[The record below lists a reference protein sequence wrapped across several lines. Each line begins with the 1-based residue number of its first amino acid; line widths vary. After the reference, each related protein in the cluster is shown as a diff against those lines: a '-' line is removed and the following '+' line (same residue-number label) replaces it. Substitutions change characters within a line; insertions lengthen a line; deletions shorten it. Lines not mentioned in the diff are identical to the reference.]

1 MKMEIDKLTTEEL
14 KFIIDNFDKIKNEY
28 QEKIKIKTGDTFL
41 NIIEDKNWTI
51 YQIAIVNN
59 IDGDY
64 ICFTE
69 INLTEKQGITE
80 SKMSLE
86 EELFKDKYKQ
96 YINKDVVNLV
106 IEDLYCQFEEQ
117 KKEYN
122 KVSKRFFDKSKNI
135 LEKYELICKKCG
147 RVFGSVRCF
156 DVDCPY
162 KHNK

>member
-1 MKMEIDKLTTEEL
+1 MEMEIDKLSIDEL

-28 QEKIKIKTGDTFL
+28 QEKIKINVGDVYF
-41 NIIEDKNWTI
+41 NIVEYNNDNEKNII
-51 YQIAIVNN
+51 YQIAIVNI
-59 IDGDY
+59 IDGDN

-80 SKMSLE
+80 SKMYLE

-96 YINKDVVNLV
+96 YINKDVVDL
-106 IEDLYCQFEEQ
+106 IIDDLYCKFEEQ

-135 LEKYELICKKCG
+135 LEKYDLICKK
-147 RVFGSVRCF
+147 
-156 DVDCPY
+156 
-162 KHNK
+162 